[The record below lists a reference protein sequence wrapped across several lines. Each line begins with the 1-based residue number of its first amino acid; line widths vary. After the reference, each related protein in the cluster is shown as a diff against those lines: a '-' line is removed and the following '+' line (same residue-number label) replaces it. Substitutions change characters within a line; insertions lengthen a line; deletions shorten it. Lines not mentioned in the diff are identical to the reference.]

1 MVPKVNDTKFNIKTF
16 NIKYEK
22 KLSPLAKTIIQSLKF
37 KLYYYVVED
46 LLYLLKTNQTE
57 ANQLLQ
63 ILHSTV
69 IYLQNNLHVNFF
81 DIYVYEIS
89 ITEKQNMNKFIQNSS
104 DYFES
109 LNYLTIKLAYQ
120 VKPISKKLEF
130 VQDFRRRTLSLS
142 RLQTWPGPV
151 FFLSMS

>member
-1 MVPKVNDTKFNIKTF
+1 MVPKINDTKFNIKTF

-46 LLYLLKTNQTE
+46 LLYLLKSNQKE
-57 ANQLLQ
+57 ANHLLQ

-69 IYLQNNLHVNFF
+69 IYLQNNLYVNFF
-81 DIYVYEIS
+81 DIYVYEVSIS
-89 ITEKQNMNKFIQNSS
+89 EKSNSNKFVKNST
-104 DYFES
+104 DYFDS

-120 VKPISKKLEF
+120 VKPISKKLES
-130 VQDFRRRTLSLS
+130 V
-142 RLQTWPGPV
+142 W
-151 FFLSMS
+151 

>member
-1 MVPKVNDTKFNIKTF
+1 MVPKINDTKFNIKTF

-120 VKPISKKLEF
+120 VKPISKKLEL
-130 VQDFRRRTLSLS
+130 V
-142 RLQTWPGPV
+142 W
-151 FFLSMS
+151 

>member
-1 MVPKVNDTKFNIKTF
+1 MVPKLNDTKFNIKTF

-46 LLYLLKTNQTE
+46 LLYLLKTNQNE

-69 IYLQNNLHVNFF
+69 IYLQNNLYVNFF

-89 ITEKQNMNKFIQNSS
+89 ITEKQNLNKFIQNSS

-120 VKPISKKLEF
+120 VKPVSKKLES
-130 VQDFRRRTLSLS
+130 V
-142 RLQTWPGPV
+142 W
-151 FFLSMS
+151 

>member
-120 VKPISKKLEF
+120 VKPISKKLEL
-130 VQDFRRRTLSLS
+130 V
-142 RLQTWPGPV
+142 W
-151 FFLSMS
+151 

>member
-1 MVPKVNDTKFNIKTF
+1 MVPKINDTKFNIKTF
-16 NIKYEK
+16 NIRYEK

-46 LLYLLKTNQTE
+46 LLYLLKSNQKE

-69 IYLQNNLHVNFF
+69 IYLQNNLYVNFF
-81 DIYVYEIS
+81 DIYVYEVHIS
-89 ITEKQNMNKFIQNSS
+89 EKSNSNKFVKNST

-120 VKPISKKLEF
+120 VKPISKKLE
-130 VQDFRRRTLSLS
+130 SI
-142 RLQTWPGPV
+142 W
-151 FFLSMS
+151 

>member
-1 MVPKVNDTKFNIKTF
+1 MVPKINDTKFNIKTF

-46 LLYLLKTNQTE
+46 LLYLLKTNQNE

-69 IYLQNNLHVNFF
+69 IYLQNNLYVNFF

-89 ITEKQNMNKFIQNSS
+89 ITEKHNLNKFIQNSS

-120 VKPISKKLEF
+120 VKPVSKKLES
-130 VQDFRRRTLSLS
+130 V
-142 RLQTWPGPV
+142 W
-151 FFLSMS
+151 

>member
-1 MVPKVNDTKFNIKTF
+1 MVPKINDTKFNIKTF

-46 LLYLLKTNQTE
+46 LLYLLKTNQNE

-69 IYLQNNLHVNFF
+69 IYLQNNLYVNFF
-81 DIYVYEIS
+81 DIYVYEIN
-89 ITEKQNMNKFIQNSS
+89 ITEKQNLNKFIQNSS

-120 VKPISKKLEF
+120 VKPVSKKLES
-130 VQDFRRRTLSLS
+130 V
-142 RLQTWPGPV
+142 W
-151 FFLSMS
+151 

>member
-1 MVPKVNDTKFNIKTF
+1 MVPKLNDTKFNIKTF

-46 LLYLLKTNQTE
+46 LLYLLKSNQKE
-57 ANQLLQ
+57 GNQLLQ
-63 ILHSTV
+63 TLHSTV
-69 IYLQNNLHVNFF
+69 IYLQNNLYVNFF
-81 DIYVYEIS
+81 DIYVYEVSIS
-89 ITEKQNMNKFIQNSS
+89 EKQNSNKFIKNSS

-120 VKPISKKLEF
+120 VKPISKKLE
-130 VQDFRRRTLSLS
+130 SI
-142 RLQTWPGPV
+142 W
-151 FFLSMS
+151 

>member
-1 MVPKVNDTKFNIKTF
+1 MVPKINDTKFSIKTF

-120 VKPISKKLEF
+120 IKPVSKKLEL
-130 VQDFRRRTLSLS
+130 V
-142 RLQTWPGPV
+142 W
-151 FFLSMS
+151 

>member
-1 MVPKVNDTKFNIKTF
+1 MVPKINDTKFNIKTF
-16 NIKYEK
+16 NIRYEK

-46 LLYLLKTNQTE
+46 LLYLLKSNQKE

-69 IYLQNNLHVNFF
+69 IYLQNNLYVIFF
-81 DIYVYEIS
+81 DIYVYEVNIS
-89 ITEKQNMNKFIQNSS
+89 EKSNSNKFVKNST

-120 VKPISKKLEF
+120 VKPISKKLE
-130 VQDFRRRTLSLS
+130 SI
-142 RLQTWPGPV
+142 W
-151 FFLSMS
+151 

>member
-1 MVPKVNDTKFNIKTF
+1 MVPKINDTKFNIKTF
-16 NIKYEK
+16 NIRYEK

-46 LLYLLKTNQTE
+46 LLYLLKSNQKE

-69 IYLQNNLHVNFF
+69 IYLQNNLYFNFF
-81 DIYVYEIS
+81 DIYVYEVNIS
-89 ITEKQNMNKFIQNSS
+89 EKSNSNKFVKNST

-120 VKPISKKLEF
+120 VKPISKKLE
-130 VQDFRRRTLSLS
+130 SI
-142 RLQTWPGPV
+142 W
-151 FFLSMS
+151 

>member
-1 MVPKVNDTKFNIKTF
+1 MVPKINDTKFNIKTF

-46 LLYLLKTNQTE
+46 LLYLLKSNQKE

-69 IYLQNNLHVNFF
+69 IYLQNNLYVNFF
-81 DIYVYEIS
+81 DIYVYEVSIS
-89 ITEKQNMNKFIQNSS
+89 EKSNSNKFVKNST

-109 LNYLTIKLAYQ
+109 LNYLTIKMAYQ
-120 VKPISKKLEF
+120 VKPISKKLE
-130 VQDFRRRTLSLS
+130 SI
-142 RLQTWPGPV
+142 W
-151 FFLSMS
+151 

>member
-1 MVPKVNDTKFNIKTF
+1 MVPKFNDTKFNIKTF

-46 LLYLLKTNQTE
+46 LLYLLKTNQNE

-69 IYLQNNLHVNFF
+69 IYLQNNLYVNFF
-81 DIYVYEIS
+81 DIYVYEIN
-89 ITEKQNMNKFIQNSS
+89 ITEKQNLNKFIQNSS

-120 VKPISKKLEF
+120 VKPISKKLES
-130 VQDFRRRTLSLS
+130 V
-142 RLQTWPGPV
+142 W
-151 FFLSMS
+151 

>member
-1 MVPKVNDTKFNIKTF
+1 MVPKFNDTKFNIKTF

-46 LLYLLKTNQTE
+46 LLYLLKTNQNE

-69 IYLQNNLHVNFF
+69 IYLQNNLYVNFF
-81 DIYVYEIS
+81 DIYVYEIN
-89 ITEKQNMNKFIQNSS
+89 ITEKQNLNKFIQS
-104 DYFES
+104 
-109 LNYLTIKLAYQ
+109 Q
-120 VKPISKKLEF
+120 
-130 VQDFRRRTLSLS
+130 
-142 RLQTWPGPV
+142 
-151 FFLSMS
+151 FFLAFQITCN

>member
-1 MVPKVNDTKFNIKTF
+1 MVPKINDTKFNIKTF

-46 LLYLLKTNQTE
+46 LLYLLKSNQKE

-69 IYLQNNLHVNFF
+69 IYLQNNLYVNFF
-81 DIYVYEIS
+81 DIYVYEVSIS
-89 ITEKQNMNKFIQNSS
+89 EKSNSNKFVKNST

-120 VKPISKKLEF
+120 VKPISKKLE
-130 VQDFRRRTLSLS
+130 SI
-142 RLQTWPGPV
+142 W
-151 FFLSMS
+151 

>member
-1 MVPKVNDTKFNIKTF
+1 MVPKLNDTKFNIKTF

-120 VKPISKKLEF
+120 VKPISKKLEL
-130 VQDFRRRTLSLS
+130 V
-142 RLQTWPGPV
+142 W
-151 FFLSMS
+151 

>member
-1 MVPKVNDTKFNIKTF
+1 MVPKINDTKFNIKTF

-120 VKPISKKLEF
+120 IKPVSKKLEL
-130 VQDFRRRTLSLS
+130 V
-142 RLQTWPGPV
+142 W
-151 FFLSMS
+151 

>member
-1 MVPKVNDTKFNIKTF
+1 MVPKINDTKFNIKTF

-46 LLYLLKTNQTE
+46 LLYLLKTNQNE

-69 IYLQNNLHVNFF
+69 IYLQNNLYVNFF

-89 ITEKQNMNKFIQNSS
+89 ITEKQNLNKFIQNSS

-120 VKPISKKLEF
+120 VKPVSKKLES
-130 VQDFRRRTLSLS
+130 V
-142 RLQTWPGPV
+142 W
-151 FFLSMS
+151 

>member
-120 VKPISKKLEF
+120 IKPVSKKLEL
-130 VQDFRRRTLSLS
+130 V
-142 RLQTWPGPV
+142 W
-151 FFLSMS
+151 

>member
-1 MVPKVNDTKFNIKTF
+1 MVPKINDTKFNIKTF

-22 KLSPLAKTIIQSLKF
+22 KLSPLAKPIIQSLKF

-46 LLYLLKTNQTE
+46 LLYLLKSNQKE

-69 IYLQNNLHVNFF
+69 IYLQNNLYVNFF
-81 DIYVYEIS
+81 DIYVYEVSIS
-89 ITEKQNMNKFIQNSS
+89 EKSNSNKFVKNST

-120 VKPISKKLEF
+120 VKPISKKLE
-130 VQDFRRRTLSLS
+130 SI
-142 RLQTWPGPV
+142 W
-151 FFLSMS
+151 

>member
-1 MVPKVNDTKFNIKTF
+1 MVPKINDTKFNIKTF

-46 LLYLLKTNQTE
+46 LLYLLKSNQKE

-69 IYLQNNLHVNFF
+69 IYLQNNLYVNFF
-81 DIYVYEIS
+81 DIYVYEVSIS
-89 ITEKQNMNKFIQNSS
+89 EKSNSNKFVKNST

-109 LNYLTIKLAYQ
+109 LNYLTIKLSYQ
-120 VKPISKKLEF
+120 VKPISKKLE
-130 VQDFRRRTLSLS
+130 SI
-142 RLQTWPGPV
+142 W
-151 FFLSMS
+151 